1 MYSSILFFPSPLTHG
16 GKFSYIAMLKIN
28 TITSLIAAN
37 TNKVFIAYSGGIDSH
52 VLLHLAA
59 LNKELKAKITAVYVH
74 HGLQIEADEWAE
86 HCQHI
91 AQELGVGFKCLTVKV
106 QKTTAQS
113 LEELARDARYQA
125 FESLME
131 SNDVVLLAQ
140 HREDQMETVL
150 LQLFRGAGVQGLSA
164 MPLTISFGKGQ
175 MCRPFLDVSKQ
186 EINDY
191 ALAHQLC
198 WIEDPSNQSDE
209 FDRNFLRNQIV
220 PQLKQKWPALD
231 KTIARSARHCGNAQ
245 RLTED
250 LAKQLLTQVCDKTGQ
265 TLNISQLLELERI
278 KQNLVIREWFKVNN
292 LRMPA
297 EKILNAILDEVVNA
311 EQSKN
316 PEIRGLGYCIR
327 RYRKKLY
334 CLTSTDTNKQLC
346 EQLWTIPEKQLILAD
361 GSKLVISESSTGIPQ
376 RLWDAA
382 EVTIKFRQGAE
393 KISLPGRAGRHTLKK
408 LYQEKG
414 VPPWQRSNIPLIYL
428 DNNLAAVADLWIA
441 ADYFDQN
448 ESCYQL
454 DWLKPVDSERI

>member
-1 MYSSILFFPSPLTHG
+1 
-16 GKFSYIAMLKIN
+16 MLKIN
-28 TITSLIAAN
+28 TITSLIPAN
-37 TNKVFIAYSGGIDSH
+37 SNKVIIAYSGGIDSH

-59 LNKELKAKITAVYVH
+59 LNKDLKAKITAVYVH
-74 HGLQIEADEWAE
+74 HGLQIEADGWAD
-86 HCQHI
+86 HCQQVAHN
-91 AQELGVGFKCLTVKV
+91 LGVEFKCLNVKV
-106 QKTTAQS
+106 QKITAQS

-125 FESLME
+125 FESLMK
-131 SNDVVLLAQ
+131 SNDVLLLAQ

-164 MPLTISFGKGQ
+164 MPLTIAFGKGQ

-186 EINDY
+186 EINEY
-191 ALAHQLC
+191 AHAHQLS

-231 KTIARSARHCGNAQ
+231 KTIARSARHCSNAQ

-250 LAKQLLTQVCDKTGQ
+250 LAKQLLNKVCDKADN
-265 TLNISQLLELERI
+265 TLDINQLLELERV
-278 KQNLVIREWFKVNN
+278 KQNLVIRKWFNVHN

-297 EKILNAILDEVVNA
+297 EKILNTILDEVVNA

-316 PEIRGLGYCIR
+316 PEIRGVGYCIK

-334 CLTSTDTNKQLC
+334 CLTSKDSNKQPC
-346 EQLWTIPEKQLILAD
+346 EQLWTKMEKQLILD
-361 GSKLVISESSTGIPQ
+361 NGSILAVSESLTGISQ
-376 RLWDAA
+376 KVWDAA

-414 VPPWQRSNIPLIYL
+414 VPPWQRNYIPLIYL
-428 DNNLAAVADLWIA
+428 DNNLAAIADLWIS
-441 ADYFDQN
+441 ADYFSQS
-448 ESCYQL
+448 ESCYQV
-454 DWLKPVDSERI
+454 DWLKPACNESI